1 MPNKVKSFEFCMY
14 LVVVMEMPGGTDRR
28 RSLVKR
34 AFSDG
39 KSKRKGPKLF
49 PTIEPKLL

>member
-1 MPNKVKSFEFCMY
+1 MGANSDLFSFEIEY
-14 LVVVMEMPGGTDRR
+14 PLNSVVVMEMPGGTDRR

-39 KSKRKGPKLF
+39 KSKRKGPK
-49 PTIEPKLL
+49 PIPHN